1 MKYVTRPEPWLLL
14 GLLMMLV
21 SNLAAQAPQPQKPPD
36 KLKVKVPALLSA
48 KSVKADPKDDE
59 LRKLLKARYNEAVSE
74 AKAYYELEQ
83 LANRNAVEL
92 TRNEDYRYRML
103 QRVVQ
108 AGLELCDT
116 PGEKVALL
124 KQYLEVTKEDE
135 KRTQA
140 RYDAQRIP
148 IGDLNRARYERLDAE
163 IRLLRAKREADK
175 AKDK

>member
-1 MKYVTRPEPWLLL
+1 MKSVTRFVLWLPLYVFL
-14 GLLMMLV
+14 TAVGN
-21 SNLAAQAPQPQKPPD
+21 SAPQTPQPQKPPD
-36 KLKVKVPALLSA
+36 KPKVILPALLSA
-48 KSVKADPKDDE
+48 KSLKEDPQDDE

-74 AKAYYELEQ
+74 AKAYYEQEQ

-108 AGLELCDT
+108 AGLDLCDT
-116 PGEKVALL
+116 PAEKIALL

-140 RYDAQRIP
+140 RYDAHRIP

-163 IRLLRAKREADK
+163 IRVLRAKREADK